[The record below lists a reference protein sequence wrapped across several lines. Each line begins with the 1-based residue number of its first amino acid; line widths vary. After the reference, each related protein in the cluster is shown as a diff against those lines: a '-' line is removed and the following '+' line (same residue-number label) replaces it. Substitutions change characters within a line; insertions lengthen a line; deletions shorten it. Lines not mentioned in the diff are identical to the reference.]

1 MGFPLR
7 LGAGPVGGGRRNP
20 EIRIQQRGGSC
31 FLRIPLY
38 GGGKFP
44 ARRNDT
50 REIQRGDALFGNA
63 GDRGLSHE
71 HRGIW
76 LDERSISFAAAPTAG
91 KFRYSTG

>member
-1 MGFPLR
+1 MGFSLR
-7 LGAGPVGGGRRNP
+7 LGAGPVSGGRRNP
-20 EIRIQQRGGSC
+20 EIWLQQRGGSR
-31 FLRIPLY
+31 FLRIPFH

-63 GDRGLSHE
+63 GHRGISHE

-76 LDERSISFAAAPTAG
+76 LDERSISFAAAPTSR
-91 KFRYSTG
+91 KFRDPTG